1 MGRRGKPL
9 KKQATTPPVTVRVF
23 SQLLIKGEPEA
34 TKEGQGIVIQ
44 LVTTFTSC
52 VSEKQSETLEPI
64 EEEERE
70 KMEEE
75 DEDEAKPKQPWVD
88 IVRGNCLSS
97 NGLDLEYHAPT
108 IVDGEMEVIIEEHD
122 VISKRKLWE
131 NGLIMYTLGRDL
143 TVNVVKKYM
152 ISTWNF
158 VALPDLYYNDE
169 GYFIIRFKSK
179 RDRDHV
185 LRKGPYTIFRQP
197 MFLHEWNPYFPM
209 KDYMMRLVPMW
220 ITLPQLTILFW
231 GEVN

>member
-88 IVRGNCLSS
+88 IVRGKMIHDNIIMAHKLVRGSLIFLQSLSP
-97 NGLDLEYHAPT
+97 GLWFVSQLF
-108 IVDGEMEVIIEEHD
+108 
-122 VISKRKLWE
+122 
-131 NGLIMYTLGRDL
+131 LIGVTL
-143 TVNVVKKYM
+143 
-152 ISTWNF
+152 
-158 VALPDLYYNDE
+158 
-169 GYFIIRFKSK
+169 
-179 RDRDHV
+179 
-185 LRKGPYTIFRQP
+185 
-197 MFLHEWNPYFPM
+197 FL
-209 KDYMMRLVPMW
+209 
-220 ITLPQLTILFW
+220 
-231 GEVN
+231 